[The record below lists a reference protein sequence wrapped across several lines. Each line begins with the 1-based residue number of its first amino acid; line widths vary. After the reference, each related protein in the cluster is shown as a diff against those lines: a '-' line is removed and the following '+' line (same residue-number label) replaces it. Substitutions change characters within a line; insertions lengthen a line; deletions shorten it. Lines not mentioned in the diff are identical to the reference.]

1 MYQNDSEIHSL
12 QIHLHFIAAAA
23 NSELIGVSSASS
35 THFSTHEFCGCT
47 QTGKVFIFDSVVSR
61 NRRWHS
67 VFPHPIQAHSGC
79 QDRGKKKSKKKKLW
93 QGSVWGDGK
102 LDRSESGFKGS
113 RGKNW
118 QPNKPFNGRKSG
130 LFVSKELVSRLHGI
144 YHELFRLM
152 LKYHSCIT
160 CIIKKNLWC
169 YWFLVILSFVSTK
182 VYDNCFSRRKQTT
195 EFWLFMRLM
204 YSWSQE
210 IIWNNLDV
218 MDQ

>member
-1 MYQNDSEIHSL
+1 MNSVDVHKQEKSSSLTVLWVETADDTRSSHSPCRHT
-12 QIHLHFIAAAA
+12 QAAK
-23 NSELIGVSSASS
+23 IGA
-35 THFSTHEFCGCT
+35 
-47 QTGKVFIFDSVVSR
+47 
-61 NRRWHS
+61 
-67 VFPHPIQAHSGC
+67 
-79 QDRGKKKSKKKKLW
+79 KKKNKSKKKKLW

-182 VYDNCFSRRKQTT
+182 VYNCFSRRKQTT